1 MGSSIL
7 HGKLYVL
14 PLGLVCLEH
23 FLPHDNIV
31 MHILDMGSSNDED
44 SKNSYSYNCI
54 VVDLELFMLLVSI
67 SFVLFIISFFDL
79 YSIIGLSIVMEMA
92 GFSST
97 GFVSPVPFF
106 INDKGNVYPF
116 SFVKVLTLI
125 IPGDTEV
132 KEPAYEVVSVP

>member
-1 MGSSIL
+1 MDSSIL

-14 PLGLVCLEH
+14 PLGLVCMEH

-54 VVDLELFMLLVSI
+54 VVNLELFMLLVSI
-67 SFVLFIISFFDL
+67 GFVTLIIHLFDL
-79 YSIIGLSIVMEMA
+79 DIIVGLSIVMEIT
-92 GFSST
+92 GFCST
-97 GFVSPVPFF
+97 GFISPVPFF

-116 SFVKVLTLI
+116 SFVKVLALVMT
-125 IPGDTEV
+125 GYT
-132 KEPAYEVVSVP
+132 